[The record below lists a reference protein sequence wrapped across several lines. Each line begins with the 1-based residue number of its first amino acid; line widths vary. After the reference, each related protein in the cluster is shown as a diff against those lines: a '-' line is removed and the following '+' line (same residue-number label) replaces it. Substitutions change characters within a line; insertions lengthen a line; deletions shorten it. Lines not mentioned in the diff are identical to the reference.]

1 MRTTSTIGHKVS
13 LSLLR
18 SDLHLLVAIYLS
30 SQPIAAI
37 ADIDTT
43 RDASVWKIEDCEQEG
58 ITRLIIST
66 SINIRVLDDQEE
78 NKLGMFSIYC
88 GTLTKDIEK
97 PTESVE
103 GLTLREACN
112 KVIHA
117 VTVDFDHGKLNTG
130 GTFLHPFLYLRG
142 RDQRHRTWE
151 ANLNVVQF
159 VREALNAIAYL
170 QGQIRA
176 A

>member
-1 MRTTSTIGHKVS
+1 MRTTSTIGHTVS
-13 LSLLR
+13 LRLLR
-18 SDLHLLVAIYLS
+18 SDLHLLMAVYLA

-37 ADIDTT
+37 ADFDVK
-43 RDASVWKIEDCEQEG
+43 RDVSVYKVEDCELES
-58 ITRLIIST
+58 ITRLIVST

-78 NKLGMFSIYC
+78 NKLDMLSLYC
-88 GTLTKDIEK
+88 GTLTNDVEK
-97 PTESVE
+97 PLSTQ

-117 VTVDFDHGKLNTG
+117 ITVDFDHGRLETG

-142 RDQRHRTWE
+142 RDQRQRTWE
-151 ANLNVVQF
+151 ANLDVVQF
-159 VREALNAIAYL
+159 VRESLNAIAYL
-170 QGQIRA
+170 KSKIRA